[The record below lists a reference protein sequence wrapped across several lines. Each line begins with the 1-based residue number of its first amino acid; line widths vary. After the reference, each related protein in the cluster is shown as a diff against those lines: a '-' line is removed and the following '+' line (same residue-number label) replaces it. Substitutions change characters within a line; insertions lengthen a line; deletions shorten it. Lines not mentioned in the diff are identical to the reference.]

1 MHADKCEPVCARSFF
16 SARIVCVQTSTS
28 TAYRTCPILAL
39 PESTTVAASSTIET
53 SLGPAQLVEGP
64 YVTVEIIDIQ
74 HQGGRL
80 EVLVQARTFVDHE
93 EGRSGRLFTLAKG
106 DTLSIMPERFYAV
119 PDEV

>member
-1 MHADKCEPVCARSFF
+1 M
-16 SARIVCVQTSTS
+16 
-28 TAYRTCPILAL
+28 
-39 PESTTVAASSTIET
+39 AASSTIET